1 MPRRER
7 HSLTLEPPKG
17 LEGAS
22 ITLGD
27 ETFVVLSFP
36 LLSKGKP
43 ATLTRSEAAVVEL
56 VLSGLRTK
64 AIAAARGVSERTVAN
79 QLQSAYSK
87 LGVTT
92 RAELALL
99 LR

>member
-7 HSLTLEPPKG
+7 HRLTLEPPKG
-17 LEGAS
+17 LEATS
-22 ITLGD
+22 ITSGD

-36 LLSKGKP
+36 LLPKGKP

-79 QLQSAYSK
+79 QLQSAYNK

-92 RAELALL
+92 RAELAVL